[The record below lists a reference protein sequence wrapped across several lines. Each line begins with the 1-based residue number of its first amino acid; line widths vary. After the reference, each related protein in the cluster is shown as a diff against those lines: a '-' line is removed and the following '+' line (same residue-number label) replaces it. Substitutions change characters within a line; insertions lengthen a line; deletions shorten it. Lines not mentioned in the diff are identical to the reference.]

1 MAGKKYGLGEKYK
14 ALGVGKAT
22 LSINPMQ
29 DDLKKLKG
37 MGAAIGVSSKFAQ
50 RALIGGGKTKI
61 ASAIKTSAKDKIYKG
76 VLKTHNAL
84 KDAVTSKAGIGATGS
99 AVGYE
104 LGKLKG
110 KVNKK
115 MYGGAMKVQKA
126 NVGLLIKGMKVTP
139 KLIKKFFSKTGDYPM
154 SLKNKKALD
163 TTSSDLFMKRR
174 LTLGAGKTLKAD
186 RIKRALAGPKAIAK
200 VLTSKAGLTAQGVAA
215 GYDLGKTYGN
225 KSVKG
230 KVEKKMYGGAMKKM
244 DAGGAAI
251 KGKGAVVG
259 GSGLQD
265 EKLKPGKKYK
275 VKKASLGVLMGA
287 GMRNKKV
294 MGAGALG
301 LLSMLAKKK

>member
-61 ASAIKTSAKDKIYKG
+61 ASAIKTSAKDKVKKG
-76 VLKTHNAL
+76 VLKTHNAI
-84 KDAVTSKAGIGATGS
+84 KDALTSKTGS

-104 LGKLKG
+104 LGKQYG
-110 KVNKK
+110 TESQKK
-115 MYGGAMKVQKA
+115 
-126 NVGLLIKGMKVTP
+126 
-139 KLIKKFFSKTGDYPM
+139 KLSK
-154 SLKNKKALD
+154 
-163 TTSSDLFMKRR
+163 
-174 LTLGAGKTLKAD
+174 
-186 RIKRALAGPKAIAK
+186 
-200 VLTSKAGLTAQGVAA
+200 
-215 GYDLGKTYGN
+215 DLGFKA
-225 KSVKG
+225 K
-230 KVEKKMYGGAMKKM
+230 KKMYGGAMKKM
-244 DAGGAAI
+244 KIGGAAI

-275 VKKASLGVLMGA
+275 VKKASLGVLMDA

>member
-104 LGKLKG
+104 LGKQYG
-110 KVNKK
+110 TESQKK
-115 MYGGAMKVQKA
+115 
-126 NVGLLIKGMKVTP
+126 
-139 KLIKKFFSKTGDYPM
+139 KLSK
-154 SLKNKKALD
+154 
-163 TTSSDLFMKRR
+163 
-174 LTLGAGKTLKAD
+174 
-186 RIKRALAGPKAIAK
+186 
-200 VLTSKAGLTAQGVAA
+200 
-215 GYDLGKTYGN
+215 DLGFKA
-225 KSVKG
+225 K
-230 KVEKKMYGGAMKKM
+230 KKMYGGAMKKM
-244 DAGGAAI
+244 KIGGAAI

-275 VKKASLGVLMGA
+275 VKKASLGVLMDA

-301 LLSMLAKKK
+301 LLSMLAKKKK